1 MYQIEDQFVL
11 LRSHHGK
18 AGTESPPFHGHAR
31 RQVGCAG
38 IALIFAVSW
47 NSLQACKDRIVYP
60 IWNVIALSE
69 AENHRLHWVWSHS
82 SIPPGFGV

>member
-31 RQVGCAG
+31 RQVDCAG

-47 NSLQACKDRIVYP
+47 NSLEACNDGIVHI
-60 IWNVIALSE
+60 IWNIVALPE
-69 AENHRLHWVWSHS
+69 AEIHRLHRVWLHG
-82 SIPPGFGV
+82 SIPPGFGI